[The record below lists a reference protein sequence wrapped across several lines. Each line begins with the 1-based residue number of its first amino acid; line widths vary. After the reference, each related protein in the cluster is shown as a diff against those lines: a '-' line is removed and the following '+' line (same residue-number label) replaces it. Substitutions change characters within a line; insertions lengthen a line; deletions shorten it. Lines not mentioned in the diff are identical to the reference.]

1 MPETIKFM
9 SDGMG
14 NGFPFCLSKFDVTS
28 YFDELSEEYRA
39 YDYWTTLSGYN
50 KDAEG
55 APTDKQIHDSHKLA
69 MKLFWM
75 VSKFNAPT
83 EASKDTEF
91 EYETTYDLSISSSDT
106 SNLPDWQKPHD
117 EPRTRVCMSS
127 PSLLLPSVN
136 DRDGSGGVLIWSN
149 LELTRMYKGATT
161 DEANFIGYGVNQYRG
176 DYQGD
181 STAFYIRGSADGIAT
196 AGVRLYSAGRE
207 ETYSSLVTER
217 ATGYVTISGMHFV
230 ADCFAYAR
238 NYTDYPGTRTVDVS
252 TASAEAMSPL
262 GYSASA
268 KVSSLEFHPKPTN

>member
-28 YFDELSEEYRA
+28 YFDELDEEYRA

-75 VSKFNAPT
+75 VSKLNAPT
-83 EASKDTEF
+83 EAFKDTEF

-117 EPRTRVCMSS
+117 EPRTRVCISS
-127 PSLLLPSVN
+127 PWLLLPSVY
-136 DRDGSGGVLIWSN
+136 DRDGNGAAYIWCN
-149 LELTRMYKGATT
+149 LEITRMYKGATT

-181 STAFYIRGSADGIAT
+181 STAFYSRGYADGIAR
-196 AGVRLYSAGRE
+196 ARVQLHSAGRE
-207 ETYSSLVTER
+207 ETYSSLTTER
-217 ATGYVTISGMHFV
+217 ATGYVTISDMHFV
-230 ADCFAYAR
+230 ADCYAFAL

-268 KVSSLEFHPKPTN
+268 EVSSLEFHPKPTN